1 MFSDNSAIDLIIPV
15 YNEEKYIEKFSR
27 ELLTEIKNNRQIE
40 KVIFVDDGSSDKT
53 TQQIAKFSQKDYR
66 IILIKL
72 NKNLGKGSAMSKGFK
87 LSKKNKSTAVIFM
100 DGDRQH
106 NPKYLKTFIKY
117 LKITP
122 IVFGYRHLSK
132 DAPWIRKSGNQ
143 IAGFLM
149 SKVFNIKRR
158 DLLCGFMAFRGDV
171 YKYLKWSSR
180 GYGVEAEIATI
191 VGKRKLDFKEVL
203 VSTIYLDPKKGVNLI
218 HAFKILLTVPLW
230 YLKK

>member
-1 MFSDNSAIDLIIPV
+1 MFSDNNAIDLIIPV

-27 ELLTEIKNNRQIE
+27 ELLTGIKNNRQIR
-40 KVIFVDDGSSDKT
+40 KIVFIDDGSSDKT
-53 TQQIAKFSQKDYR
+53 AQQLAKFSQKDPR
-66 IILIKL
+66 IIVIKL
-72 NKNLGKGSAMSKGFK
+72 NNNHGKGFAMSKGFK
-87 LSKKNKSTAVIFM
+87 LSKKNKSAAVIFM

-106 NPKYLKTFIKY
+106 NPKYLKTFVKH
-117 LKITP
+117 LEKTP

-143 IAGFLM
+143 IACFLM

-158 DLLCGFMAFRGDV
+158 DLLCGFMAFRKDV
-171 YKYLKWSSR
+171 YGHLKWSSR

-191 VGKRKLDFKEVL
+191 VGKEKLDFKEVL

-218 HAFKILLTVPLW
+218 HAFKILLTIPLW